1 MKTRIVI
8 LLFTLLTPLS
18 SLLLP
23 LAAQPV
29 LDIIRKNPAYAAC
42 NYNTYPDSLYKLTP
56 APKGKHP
63 FYISHYGRHGSR
75 YINNPSGYNI
85 PYAMMLQA
93 ESVDEL
99 TPVGKKVLAEM
110 KTILKDSEQ
119 RWGELATIGAQQNK
133 WIARHMMKQ
142 FPEVFEGD
150 AWLEAKSTIIPRCIV
165 SMGNALNEFAH
176 RYPNLEISQEA
187 SKRNMWY
194 MNYQDPVMK
203 RAKLSEEAQ
212 KAFDKYMSTRTGNS
226 RLMELIFKNP
236 DIVKEMVDE
245 TDFNYYLMKMGLF
258 QLNTHL
264 YKNTFLI
271 DIFQPEELYRM
282 WQIDNALWFAQ
293 YGNFTPNNGGQY
305 PYTQRHLLR
314 KIINDADSCLQLQ
327 RHGAQLRFG
336 HETVLL
342 PLVCLLGITATPHSD
357 YKSENGYDLRSSNL
371 DEIEEKGWWCSD
383 IFPMASNLQFV
394 FYRSSLKDKD
404 VLFKVL
410 LNEQE
415 ARLPIATDCAPYY
428 HWKDF
433 RRHYLKKIDNFEKKK
448 KKK

>member
-18 SLLLP
+18 TLLLP
-23 LAAQPV
+23 LGAQPV
-29 LDIIRKNPAYAAC
+29 LDIIKKQPAYAAC

-93 ESVDEL
+93 ENVDEL
-99 TPVGKKVLAEM
+99 TTLGKKVLAEM
-110 KTILKDSEQ
+110 NTILKDSEQ
-119 RWGELATIGAQQNK
+119 RWGELATIGGQQHK
-133 WIARHMMKQ
+133 WIAQHMMKQ
-142 FPEVFEGD
+142 FPEVFESD
-150 AWLEAKSTIIPRCIV
+150 AWIEAKSTIIPRCIV
-165 SMGNALNEFAH
+165 SMGTEMNEFAH

-187 SKRNMWY
+187 SKRDMWY
-194 MNYQDPVMK
+194 MNHQDPAMK
-203 RAKLSEEAQ
+203 RGKLSREAQ
-212 KAFDKYMSTRTGNS
+212 KAFDQYSEERLGNS

-245 TDFNYYLMKMGLF
+245 SDFNYYLMKMGLF

-264 YKNTFLI
+264 YRNTFLI
-271 DIFQPEELYRM
+271 DIFKPEELYRM

-314 KIINDADSCLQLQ
+314 KIITDADSCLHLK

-342 PLVCLLGITATPHSD
+342 PLVCLLGI
-357 YKSENGYDLRSSNL
+357 NGYDLRSDNL
-371 DEIEEKGWWCSD
+371 EEIEDKGWWCSD
-383 IFPMASNLQFV
+383 IFPMASSLQFV
-394 FYRSSLKDKD
+394 FYRSSPKDKD
-404 VLFKVL
+404 ILFKVL

-415 ARLPIATDCAPYY
+415 ARLPIHTDCAPYY
-428 HWKDF
+428 HWRDF

-448 KKK
+448 